1 MSETT
6 LWLSGDTYAIDSQLF
21 CLQPVPV
28 TMAAR
33 SVKMNSVS
41 LLSAKLLDG
50 WTMLADGC
58 PDCQVHAHYSI
69 ATLPAKAF
77 DASSDPS

>member
-1 MSETT
+1 
-6 LWLSGDTYAIDSQLF
+6 
-21 CLQPVPV
+21 
-28 TMAAR
+28 MAAR